1 MALKNLRTRS
11 GNRAVVYFD
20 GQKVGLIQTVRMSD
34 DYAPD
39 PASGI
44 GDIHVQEWVPT
55 MARHN
60 LNVSAMLLNRGA
72 LSQAGAIIPENGDD
86 VLIGLVFDIEVVD
99 KATNDLIRKYTGCS
113 YASGDIEV
121 SKHTIVMQS
130 AVFNALDVAGT
141 GVGAA

>member
-1 MALKNLRTRS
+1 MATKNLKTRS

-20 GQKVGLIQTVRMSD
+20 GQKVGLIQNVRMSD

-60 LNVSAMLLNRGA
+60 LNVTAMVLIRGA

-86 VLIGLVFDIEVVD
+86 VLQGLVFDIEVVD
-99 KATNDLIRKYTGCS
+99 KTTNDLIKKYTGCS
-113 YASGDIEV
+113 YASGDVEV

-130 AVFNALDVAGT
+130 ATFNALNTSGT
-141 GVGAA
+141 GVGAS